1 MEDYRKIV
9 GDALS
14 HAIGVD
20 LKEEQYS
27 LDLIENGLVD
37 SLAMMS
43 IIAHMERNLGKRIDT
58 RSFTND
64 DFRSFHSILSM
75 IQRA

>member
-9 GDALS
+9 ENALS
-14 HAIGVD
+14 HAIGIE
-20 LKEEQYS
+20 LREEQYGM
-27 LDLIENGLVD
+27 DLIESGLVD

-43 IIAHMERNLGKRIDT
+43 IIVHMERNLGKRIDS

-64 DFRSFHSILSM
+64 DFRSFHSILSL